1 MRDLNSFE
9 SATCRPVS
17 ASNRGVGRPNFGF
30 SLGGSLELITGL
42 ADPGTAVT
50 TWSLGFQE
58 TEPGVW
64 KVNRIS
70 PVSIPQGILAL
81 PGGLPPTDE
90 SQLGFS
96 GGIGFPVERQG
107 KWSPGSATS
116 VLNLHRPSGTR
127 VPTDERPHRR
137 QAGIAPL

>member
-1 MRDLNSFE
+1 MADL
-9 SATCRPVS
+9 
-17 ASNRGVGRPNFGF
+17 
-30 SLGGSLELITGL
+30 
-42 ADPGTAVT
+42 GTAVT

-90 SQLGFS
+90 SHLGLND
-96 GGIGFPVERQG
+96 GIGIPRSRQG
-107 KWSPGSATS
+107 NRRRSMRAVRKVSRGQLSSADTEPARITNRTARDTRIASRLLGSRGQSLDTSIAQPG
-116 VLNLHRPSGTR
+116 
-127 VPTDERPHRR
+127 
-137 QAGIAPL
+137 